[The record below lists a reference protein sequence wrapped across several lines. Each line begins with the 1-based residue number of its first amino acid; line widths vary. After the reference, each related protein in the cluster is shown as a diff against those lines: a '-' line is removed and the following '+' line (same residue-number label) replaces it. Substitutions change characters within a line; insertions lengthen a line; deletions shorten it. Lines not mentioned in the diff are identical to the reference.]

1 MLKELKK
8 LMSTELKKSRR
19 TMSHQRENINKRTA
33 IVKKNKNYW
42 VEKYNNWNEKF
53 SRTLSIFE
61 DTEERIHD
69 PDNTTIEVI
78 QSDNTTKLQ

>member
-8 LMSTELKKSRR
+8 LMFTELKKSRR
-19 TMSHQRENINKRTA
+19 TMSHQRKNINKKTA
-33 IVKKNKNYW
+33 MIKKNKNYW

-61 DTEERIHD
+61 YTEERIHD
-69 PDNTTIEVI
+69 PHTITIEII

>member
-8 LMSTELKKSRR
+8 LLSTELKKSRR
-19 TMSHQRENINKRTA
+19 TMSRQRENINKKTA
-33 IVKKNKNYW
+33 IAKKKKNYW
-42 VEKYNNWNEKF
+42 AEKYNNWNEKF

-61 DTEERIHD
+61 YTEERIHD